1 MTKRWGLEKPPSLL
15 HAFTIKYSQKGVII
29 MPTKSDIEYQIKEL
43 KMDYMNL
50 QGDIEKLESTGH
62 NDQVTK
68 AEERLANMEAKLAE
82 LNKQL
87 AAL

>member
-1 MTKRWGLEKPPSLL
+1 VGAQENLHRFYTHSLYKSS
-15 HAFTIKYSQKGVII
+15 HKGVII

-62 NDQVTK
+62 NDQVEK
-68 AEERLANMEAKLAE
+68 AEQRLANMEAKLAE

-87 AAL
+87 AEL

>member
-1 MTKRWGLEKPPSLL
+1 MDRKQLEY
-15 HAFTIKYSQKGVII
+15 TIA
-29 MPTKSDIEYQIKEL
+29 EL
-43 KMDYMNL
+43 KMDYVRL

-62 NDQVTK
+62 ADMVEK
-68 AEERLANMEAKLAE
+68 AEQRLANMEETLAQ